1 MITVKITRLNDVDP
15 LIQVLTNTGLPP
27 IHPDDEKIEEEEKK
41 IKYENEEVIVYVS
54 EPKSIT
60 LQFNNI
66 NRIVGDNSKLM
77 NTIGWYIR
85 TYFTLTTKFE
95 ILISQHENS

>member
-15 LIQVLTNTGLPP
+15 LLQVFTSTGLPP
-27 IHPDDEKIEEEEKK
+27 IYPDYEKIEDDEEN
-41 IKYENEEVIVYVS
+41 IFFC

-95 ILISQHENS
+95 ILISEHEN